1 MRARLRRLLA
11 GIAALAPAD
20 PDRIHWLR
28 STPFVALQLGA
39 LAVPALAGFGPRAAW
54 VAAVTYAAG
63 MFFVTAGYHRYFS
76 HRAFRTGRA
85 FQLVLAVG
93 AQCTVQKGVLWWAGH
108 HREHH
113 RFSDG
118 PGDAHSPRRG
128 LLWSHLGWF
137 LSTGREATPLARVK
151 DLARFPELRWLD
163 RWHWAPPLALG
174 AALAGLGGWA
184 AVGGWLVGLFLL
196 HHVTFTINSLAHRWG
211 TRPHATGDDSR
222 NNALLALLTFGEGWH
237 NDHHWSPSSARQGS
251 RWWQLDVTWL
261 VLSAL
266 ARLGVVRDLRPR
278 PGRPRPRAAPT
289 LPAIRPAGALL
300 TALLLVTPHG
310 ARADEAERFTGTA
323 RGRDGAV
330 LYTEEHVVELDGGRP
345 RAAVTTYRDPA
356 GARIAELRTDFSADL
371 FAPGYAFTDLRTG
384 AVEAVAVG
392 PGDLRLE
399 AGGRARTLPRPARL
413 ATGQGLDRLVR
424 DRLEALA
431 GGEELRVRY
440 AIPGRLDAYEFRVRG
455 RADGERVRVRVEPA
469 SFFLRLLAPELRVDY
484 DRASGRL
491 LRYRGASNL
500 TFAGGDHPDVD
511 ITYAYPAPAVAA
523 GEEGP
528 GHDR

>member
-1 MRARLRRLLA
+1 MRSLLRRLLA
-11 GIAALAPAD
+11 VLAPAD

-28 STPFVALQLGA
+28 STPFLALQLGA
-39 LAVPALAGFGPRAAW
+39 LVVPALAGFGARAALL
-54 VAAVTYAAG
+54 AAVSYAAG

-85 FQLVLAVG
+85 FQFVLAVG

-118 PGDAHSPRRG
+118 PRDAHSPRRG
-128 LLWSHLGWF
+128 LLWSHMGWF

-163 RWHWAPPLALG
+163 RWHFVPPLALG
-174 AALAGLGGWA
+174 VSVAALGGWT

-196 HHVTFTINSLAHRWG
+196 HHVTFTINSLAHLWG
-211 TRPHATGDDSR
+211 TRPYATGDDSR

-237 NDHHWSPSSARQGS
+237 NNHHWSPSSARQGF

-261 VLSAL
+261 VLFAL
-266 ARLGVVRDLRPR
+266 SRLGVVRDLRPG
-278 PGRPRPRAAPT
+278 PGAPRLRADRALT
-289 LPAIRPAGALL
+289 GFRPAGALIASL
-300 TALLLVTPHG
+300 ILVVPYG
-310 ARADEAERFTGTA
+310 ARADEFERFTGTA

-330 LYTEEHVVELDGGRP
+330 LYTEEHVVELGGGRP
-345 RAAVTTYRDPA
+345 PAAVTTYRDPS
-356 GARIAELRTDFSADL
+356 GVPIAELHTDFAADL
-371 FAPGYAFTDLRTG
+371 FAPSYTFTDLRTG
-384 AVEAVAVG
+384 ASEAVTVG
-392 PGDLRLE
+392 ADVLRLE
-399 AGGRARTLPRPARL
+399 AAGRVRSLPRPVL
-413 ATGQGLDRLVR
+413 LTTGQGLDRLVR
-424 DRLEALA
+424 EHLTGLA

-440 AIPGRLDAYEFRVRG
+440 PIPSRLDAYELRIRA
-455 RADGERVRVRVEPA
+455 RADDARVHVRVDLA
-469 SFFLRLLAPELRVDY
+469 SFFLRLLAPEIRVDY
-484 DRASGRL
+484 DRATGRL

-500 TFAGGDHPDVD
+500 AFGAGENPEVE

-523 GEEGP
+523 GEEAQ
-528 GHDR
+528 GHGQ